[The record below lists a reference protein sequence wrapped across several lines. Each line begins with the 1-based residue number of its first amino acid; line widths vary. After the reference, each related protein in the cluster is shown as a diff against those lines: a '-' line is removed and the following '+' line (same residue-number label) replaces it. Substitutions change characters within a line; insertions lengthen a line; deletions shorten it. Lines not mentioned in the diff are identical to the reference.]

1 MTILALLLAA
11 LTAVLVPGGL
21 YLAAVESLNSTP
33 DARRNHTHSRSM
45 RSLERPPASRFR
57 PLPDPTR

>member
-21 YLAAVESLNSTP
+21 YLATAESPSSAP
-33 DARRNHTHSRSM
+33 DARRNHTHPRGM
-45 RSLERPPASRFR
+45 RGLERPPASRFC
-57 PLPDPTR
+57 PLA